1 MTAQYAA
8 PKLTPQ
14 SRRERF
20 ILQTLNLTHDPFAYA
35 TAELELQ
42 TRSEDPPFFS
52 YFVSPPTTPVYDD
65 ILERI
70 REANPVFIFG
80 AAGSGKTTLRY
91 ALEAMCRVSPDRTL
105 AVTYTLG
112 KTDAPGNDVTA
123 VWRSLTQ
130 ALATDLFVQ
139 VMEQFHN
146 MPPPDAP
153 LMERLA
159 RFWYAAIPHYGRN
172 LRLHLERFQPNDVT
186 GISPVW
192 WTTWKRAV
200 VRYTP
205 LTSERLSFWQQ
216 LMTLEDKMPSEADV
230 GREQFY
236 EGLLLAKTL
245 GFGQSYIL
253 VDVVDSSKRQ
263 RLHLE
268 DHLTT
273 LLHVLHTLNP
283 PIPIY
288 PKLFL
293 PERWQN
299 HVNNLATSLGWLTPQ
314 TLSAIMQWN
323 HPEALHTIIEHR
335 FRSAGSRI
343 IGLNTIASQDIAGR
357 LDEMIIQTA
366 DQSPRR
372 LLQVI
377 NLLFDAHASRDP
389 DEPLVTA
396 VDWNRMC
403 QMWNYGSP
411 NPVPIVTNHQMAGN
425 E

>member
-1 MTAQYAA
+1 MTAQATA
-8 PKLTPQ
+8 PKQTP
-14 SRRERF
+14 RERF
-20 ILQTLNLTHDPFAYA
+20 ITQTLKLTHDPFAYA
-35 TAELELQ
+35 TAELELK
-42 TRSEDPPFFS
+42 TKPEDPPFFS
-52 YFVSPPTTPVYDD
+52 YFVPPPTVPPHDN

-91 ALEAMCRVSPDRTL
+91 ALEAECRVAPDRTL
-105 AVTYTLG
+105 AVTYTVG
-112 KTDAPGNDVTA
+112 KTEAPGNEATA

-139 VMEQFHN
+139 VMEQFHT
-146 MPPPDAP
+146 MPPLDAH
-153 LMERLA
+153 MTERLA

-172 LRLHLERFQPNDVT
+172 LRLHLERFQPNTVT

-205 LTSERLSFWQQ
+205 LTAERLSFWQQ
-216 LMTLEDKMPSEADV
+216 LIALENNIPSV
-230 GREQFY
+230 VNIGQEQFY
-236 EGLLLAKTL
+236 EGLSLAKSL
-245 GFGQSYIL
+245 GFGQSYFL

-263 RLHLE
+263 RLNLE

-273 LLHVLHTLNP
+273 LLHVLRTLNP

-343 IGLNTIASQDIAGR
+343 TGLNTIASQDIAGR
-357 LDEMIIQTA
+357 LEEMIIQTG

-389 DEPLVTA
+389 DEPLLTA

-411 NPVPIVTNHQMAGN
+411 PPLSITTNHQMAGN

>member
-1 MTAQYAA
+1 MTAQHIA
-8 PKLTPQ
+8 PKQTPH

-20 ILQTLNLTHDPFAYA
+20 VTQTLQLTHDPFAYA

-42 TRSEDPPFFS
+42 TNPEDPPFFS
-52 YFVSPPTTPVYDD
+52 YFVPPPTVPEYND

-91 ALEAMCRVSPDRTL
+91 ALEAVCRVAPDRTL

-139 VMEQFHN
+139 VMEQLHT
-146 MPPPDAP
+146 MPPLDAH
-153 LMERLA
+153 MTERLA

-172 LRLHLERFQPNDVT
+172 LRLHLERIQPNAVT

-216 LMTLEDKMPSEADV
+216 LIALEEKMPPAANV
-230 GREQFY
+230 GRELFD
-236 EGLLLAKTL
+236 EGLSLAKKL
-245 GFGQSYIL
+245 GYGQSYFL

-273 LLHVLHTLNP
+273 LLHTLHMLNP

-299 HVNNLATSLGWLTPQ
+299 HVNNLATSLRWLTPQ

-343 IGLNTIASQDIAGR
+343 TGLNTIASQDIAGR
-357 LDEMIIQTA
+357 LEEMIIQTA

-377 NLLFDAHASRDP
+377 NLLFDVHASRDP
-389 DEPLVTA
+389 DEPLLTA

-411 NPVPIVTNHQMAGN
+411 NPRPITTNHQMAGN